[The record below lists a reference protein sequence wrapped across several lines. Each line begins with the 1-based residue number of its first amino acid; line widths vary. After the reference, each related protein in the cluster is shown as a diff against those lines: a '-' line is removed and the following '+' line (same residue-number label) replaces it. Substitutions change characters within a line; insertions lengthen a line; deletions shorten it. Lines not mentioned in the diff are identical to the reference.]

1 MTSTVGSPDNP
12 LDLLIVGAGLS
23 GVDLAHHVSQAFPNW
38 SWEIHDANEDLGGT
52 WHTFTYPGIRSDS
65 DMATY
70 GFPFRPWP
78 HDGALGDGAD
88 IKEYIRDVARDC
100 GALDRLHTGSW
111 IKDSDWRSDDR
122 LYAVTAASEEA
133 GEVGERTIYARRV
146 HYASGYYAHDHGF
159 RPEFPGENDFSGT
172 IIHPQH
178 WPDDLDPVGK
188 RIIVIGSGATAV
200 TLVPA
205 LERAGAQVTMLQRS
219 PTYIA
224 PMAPTDRV
232 SAFWRG
238 VLPDRAAHT
247 VARLNHAAR
256 DQVQQLIGQRAPWL
270 FKRALRKMQASYL
283 GSEEIEQHFTPRH
296 QPGEKRVCK
305 APDGDI
311 FRSLERGAEIV
322 TDTIERFT
330 GNGVQVSSGR
340 EIPADIIVTATGM
353 ELLAFGGGTLS
364 IDGKGLAVN
373 EQTFYRGMMLAGLPN
388 FSFSVGY
395 INGSW
400 TLRSDLVS
408 RYMVKLWKSGEEFYC
423 PVRPA
428 GDDGRGGRGTR
439 LDRPLFDFPA
449 AYLRRGANRF
459 PRQGYR
465 SPWQYTQNYLREL
478 VEFTFG
484 DQRRDMAFGEQSLPR
499 SRHKTRA

>member
-1 MTSTVGSPDNP
+1 MTSAAGSPDNP

-23 GVDLAHHVSQAFPNW
+23 GIDLAHHVSHAFPDW
-38 SWEIHDANEDLGGT
+38 SWEIHDVNEDLGGT

-78 HDGALGDGAD
+78 HEGALGDGAD

-100 GALDRLHTGSW
+100 GALDRLHTGSC
-111 IKDSDWRSDDR
+111 IKDSDWRTDDR
-122 LYAVTAASEEA
+122 LYVVTAVSQNGVET
-133 GEVGERTIYARRV
+133 GERTFYARRV

-159 RPEFPGENDFSGT
+159 RPEFPGEDAFSGT

-178 WPDDLDPVGK
+178 WSEELDPVGK

-219 PTYIA
+219 PTYVA
-224 PMAPTDRV
+224 PMAPTDKI
-232 SAFWRG
+232 SAFWKR
-238 VLPDRAAHT
+238 VLPDRPAHT

-256 DQVQQLIGQRAPWL
+256 DQVQQFIGQRTPWL
-270 FKRALRKMQASYL
+270 FKRALRRMQASYL
-283 GSEEIEQHFTPRH
+283 GSEEIDRHFTPRH

-305 APDGDI
+305 APDGDL
-311 FRSLERGAEIV
+311 FRSLERGAGIV

-330 GNGVQVSSGR
+330 RDGVQVSSGR
-340 EIPADIIVTATGM
+340 ELDADIIVTATGM
-353 ELLAFGGGTLS
+353 DLLAFGGGTLS
-364 IDGKGLAVN
+364 IDGHALAVN
-373 EQTFYRGMMLAGLPN
+373 EQVFYRGMMLAGLPN

-408 RYMVKLWKSGEEFYC
+408 RYMVKLWKSGEAYYC
-423 PVRPA
+423 PELP
-428 GDDGRGGRGTR
+428 GEDGRRAGRM
-439 LDRPLFDFPA
+439 DRPLFDFPA

-459 PRQGYR
+459 PRQGY
-465 SPWQYTQNYLREL
+465 SPPWRYTQNYLREL

-484 DQRRDMAFGEQSLPR
+484 NQRRDMAFGERSLSR
-499 SRHKTRA
+499 SRDRKTA